1 VVHGVLHV
9 LGMDH
14 ADDAEAAA
22 MQAREREHLARRGP
36 EAGSPP

>member
-1 VVHGVLHV
+1 
-9 LGMDH
+9 MDH

-22 MQAREREHLARRGP
+22 MQAREREHLARRGS